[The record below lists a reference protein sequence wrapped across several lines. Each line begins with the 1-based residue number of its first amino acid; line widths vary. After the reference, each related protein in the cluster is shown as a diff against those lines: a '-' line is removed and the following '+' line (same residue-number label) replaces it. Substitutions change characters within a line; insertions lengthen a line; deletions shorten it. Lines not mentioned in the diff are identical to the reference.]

1 MSDSEL
7 AIEYNKEV
15 VNNRFCN
22 DLRRTK
28 TKGRALNAFCRIAGT
43 NYPIEGLPFREKFL
57 SKKFAV
63 IMI

>member
-1 MSDSEL
+1 MNP
-7 AIEYNKEV
+7 AINSGLEEQSSKHIGKKN
-15 VNNRFCN
+15 
-22 DLRRTK
+22 LRRTK